1 MRMPLGSNCA
11 ILIRFIFIIIIIIII
26 IVVVVVV
33 VIIIIIVTMPSGR
46 ATDSKMI
53 VQVGSICN

>member
-1 MRMPLGSNCA
+1 MVLLKSPYHLCLATLLPILLAAPL
-11 ILIRFIFIIIIIIII
+11 
-26 IVVVVVV
+26 
-33 VIIIIIVTMPSGR
+33 VTAPSGR

>member
-1 MRMPLGSNCA
+1 MVFIILLTANILLTEDVSNCKHGVS
-11 ILIRFIFIIIIIIII
+11 FHCN
-26 IVVVVVV
+26 VKV
-33 VIIIIIVTMPSGR
+33 PSGR